1 MRMNLPFSLLQF
13 AVHDFGAVAV
23 ILNAPAQ
30 FLVCILDQIQRS
42 KKDKRGY
49 FGSDTEKT
57 PTERAPGS

>member
-1 MRMNLPFSLLQF
+1 MRRNLPFSLLQF

-42 KKDKRGY
+42 KKRQKGVFRV
-49 FGSDTEKT
+49 
-57 PTERAPGS
+57 